1 MLFISAQT
9 QISLQTSSY
18 RSRSYQEVQLSVISL
33 ETSMH
38 NFLAIVEG
46 FLCSECV
53 TAYKAFNGDGGERS
67 SFLYCDGA

>member
-1 MLFISAQT
+1 
-9 QISLQTSSY
+9 
-18 RSRSYQEVQLSVISL
+18 
-33 ETSMH
+33 MH